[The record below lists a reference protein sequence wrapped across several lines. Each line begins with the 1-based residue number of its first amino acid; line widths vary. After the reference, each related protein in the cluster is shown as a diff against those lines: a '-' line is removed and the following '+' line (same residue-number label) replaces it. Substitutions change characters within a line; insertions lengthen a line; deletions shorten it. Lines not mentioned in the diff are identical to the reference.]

1 MSARLPRRSSAA
13 PLLRL
18 AWRESRTARR
28 RLLLYMSSISL
39 GVAALVAIDSF
50 AENVTRSVR
59 EQSRALLGGDLGLG
73 ARVPFVPAVDSLLDS
88 LARGGTGVARVTTF
102 ASMGLVPRTGQTR
115 LVQVR
120 AVTPNYPFYGA
131 ITTTPAAA
139 WARLATDAV
148 AIVDPALLVSLDARI
163 GDTLTLGYGRF
174 AIAGTIRSV
183 PGDVGIAAA
192 IGPRVYIPAR
202 YVGDTQLLTVGSRAE
217 YDALL
222 RLPRESDADAL
233 KERWRDRLDS
243 VRVRMRTVA
252 DTEEDLTEA
261 IDQLRDF
268 LAVVGLVALLLGGI
282 GVASG
287 VHAFV
292 TKKIDTV
299 AVLRCLGATSR
310 QVLAIYVLQ
319 AIVMGILGAA
329 AGAALGVAVQFALPL
344 VVGDFIPVDVQV
356 TVAPRAILLGLFVG
370 AWVALV
376 FALRPLLALRAIS
389 PLQAIRRE
397 DAGTILRMRWRDWP
411 RLGVALGIV
420 ASVVAIAVLRTG
432 ALDRGLGM
440 SVAIG
445 VVVLVLG
452 VAAAAL
458 VRSARRLVRARWPF
472 VARQGVA
479 NLHRPGN
486 QTRAVVLALG
496 FGVFLVGT
504 IYQVQTSLL
513 ARLRMSADAT
523 RANLVFFDVQEEQGE
538 PLDSIVRALGQEV
551 VQRVPIVPMRIASIG
566 GVAVADLLADT
577 ASGRARWALRR
588 EYRSTFRDTMV
599 TSEELV
605 AGRWLRPA
613 AVERGALD
621 EARAGEVSLEEEVAR
636 ELGVALGDTITWD
649 VQGVRVPTEVT
660 SLRRVDWARF
670 EPNFFAVLDP
680 ASLAAAPKQF
690 VLLAAVGGPAD
701 MARLQ
706 GETVRRFPN
715 VSSLDLTLVQRTI
728 AGIVGRVALAVRFMA
743 LLSFALG
750 VPVLFSAVAATR
762 RERLREGVLLKTLG
776 ATRAQVQRVMLVEYA
791 ALGVLGSLT
800 GMVLSVGGA
809 WALARF
815 VFEVPFVPALLPAL
829 AITAGMVALATTIG
843 GLTGRE
849 VFRETPMVAL
859 REG

>member
-1 MSARLPRRSSAA
+1 
-13 PLLRL
+13 
-18 AWRESRTARR
+18 
-28 RLLLYMSSISL
+28 MSSISL

-50 AENVTRSVR
+50 AENLTRSVR
-59 EQSRALLGGDLGLG
+59 EQSRALLGGDFGLR
-73 ARVPFVPAVDSLLDS
+73 ARVPFTPAVDTLLDS
-88 LARGGTGVARVTTF
+88 LAATGSGVARVTTF

-131 ITTTPAAA
+131 ITTAPADA
-139 WARLATDAV
+139 WARIGGDAA
-148 AIVDPALLVSLDARI
+148 AIVDPSLLVSLQARI

-174 AIAGTIRSV
+174 EIAGTIESV
-183 PGDVGIAAA
+183 PGDVGISAA

-202 YVGDTQLLTVGSRAE
+202 YLGDTQLLTIGSRAE
-217 YDALL
+217 YEALV
-222 RLPRESDADAL
+222 RLADASDPDEL
-233 KERWRDRLDS
+233 EERWEDRLDS
-243 VRVRMRTVA
+243 ARVRVRTVA
-252 DTEEDLTEA
+252 ETEEDLTES

-319 AIVMGILGAA
+319 AIAMGVLGAA

-344 VVGDFIPVDVQV
+344 VVGDFLPVDVRV

-370 AWVALV
+370 AWVALA

-411 RLGVALGIV
+411 RVGVALGIV

-432 ALDRGLGM
+432 ALDRGLAM
-440 SVAIG
+440 SGAIG

-452 VAAAAL
+452 VAAAGL
-458 VRSARRLVRARWPF
+458 VRLARRLVRARWPF

-496 FGVFLVGT
+496 FGVFLVAT
-504 IYQVQTSLL
+504 VYQVQTSIL

-523 RANLVFFDVQEEQGE
+523 RANLVFFDVQEEQAA
-538 PLDSIVRALGQEV
+538 PIDSIVRARGHDV
-551 VQRVPIVPMRIASIG
+551 VQQVPIVPMRIAAIG
-566 GVAVADLLADT
+566 GVALAELLADT
-577 ASGRARWALRR
+577 AGGRARWALNR
-588 EYRSTFRDTMV
+588 EYRSTYRDTMV

-605 AGRWLRPA
+605 AGRWIRPRTLDA
-613 AVERGALD
+613 GALD
-621 EARAGEVSLEEEVAR
+621 EPAVGEVSLEEEVAR
-636 ELGVALGDTITWD
+636 ELGVAIGDTITWD
-649 VQGVRVPTEVT
+649 VQGVRVATEVT

-670 EPNFFAVLDP
+670 EPNFFAVFDRAALE
-680 ASLAAAPKQF
+680 AAPKQF
-690 VLLAAVGGPAD
+690 VLLAAVAGPEG
-701 MARLQ
+701 MATLQ

-728 AGIVGRVALAVRFMA
+728 AGILGRVALAVRFMA

-776 ATRAQVQRVMLVEYA
+776 ATRAQVERVMLVEYA
-791 ALGVLGSLT
+791 ALGLLGSLT
-800 GMVLSVGGA
+800 GMLLSFGGA
-809 WALARF
+809 WALSRY

-829 AITAGMVALATTIG
+829 AITAGMVVLATAIG

-859 REG
+859 RET

>member
-1 MSARLPRRSSAA
+1 MHARHLVA
-13 PLLRL
+13 L

-50 AENVTRSVR
+50 AENLTRSVR
-59 EQSRALLGGDLGLG
+59 EQSRALLGGDLAFG

-88 LARGGTGVARVTTF
+88 LAASGTGVSRVTTF
-102 ASMGLVPRTGQTR
+102 ASMGLVPRTGETR

-120 AVTPNYPFYGA
+120 AVTPNYPFYGE
-131 ITTTPAAA
+131 ITTDPAPAWRRLADTSGA
-139 WARLATDAV
+139 WAV
-148 AIVDPALLVSLDARI
+148 VDPALLVSLGARI

-174 AIAGTIRSV
+174 EIAGTIESV
-183 PGDVGIAAA
+183 PGDVGISAA
-192 IGPRVYIPAR
+192 IGPRVFISAR
-202 YVGDTQLLTVGSRAE
+202 YTGDTQLLTVGSRAE
-217 YDALL
+217 YEAIL
-222 RLPRESDADAL
+222 RLGDERAADGL
-233 KERWRDRLDS
+233 KDRWRARLDS
-243 VRVRMRTVA
+243 ARVRIRTVA

-299 AVLRCLGATSR
+299 AVLRCLGATSA

-319 AIVMGILGAA
+319 AVVMGVLGAA
-329 AGAALGVAVQFALPL
+329 AGAALGVALQFALPH
-344 VVGDFIPVDVQV
+344 VVGDFLPVDVDV
-356 TVAPRAILLGLFVG
+356 VLAPGAIVLGLVVG

-376 FALRPLLALRAIS
+376 FALRPLLALRTIS

-397 DAGTILRMRWRDWP
+397 DSGTLLRLRWRDWP
-411 RLGVALGIV
+411 RLGVAIAVVGSI
-420 ASVVAIAVLRTG
+420 VAIAVLRTG
-432 ALDRGLGM
+432 SIVRGLWM

-445 VVVLVLG
+445 LVVGVLAL
-452 VAAAAL
+452 AAATL
-458 VRSARRLVRARWPF
+458 VRGARRLVRARWPF

-504 IYQVQTSLL
+504 VYQVQTSLL

-523 RANLVFFDVQEEQGE
+523 RANLVFFDIQSEQAA
-538 PLDSIVRALGQEV
+538 PLDSIVRAQGQEV
-551 VQRVPIVPMRIASIG
+551 VQTVPIVPMRIHAINS
-566 GVAVADLLADT
+566 VRVADLLADT
-577 ASGRARWALRR
+577 AQQRARWALRR
-588 EYRSTFRDTMV
+588 EYRSTYRDSIV
-599 TSEELV
+599 GSEELV
-605 AGRWLRPA
+605 AGEWFGGDGVGSADAGA
-613 AVERGALD
+613 ASGRVH
-621 EARAGEVSLEEEVAR
+621 EVSFEEEVAG
-636 ELGVALGDTITWD
+636 ELGIVLGDTVTWD
-649 VQGVRVPTEVT
+649 VQGVRVATRVT

-670 EPNFFAVLDP
+670 EPNFFAVLEP
-680 ASLAAAPKQF
+680 AALEGAPKQF
-690 VLLAAVGGPAD
+690 VLLAGVADAPA
-701 MARLQ
+701 MAALQ
-706 GETVRRFPN
+706 GATVRRFPN
-715 VSSLDLTLVQRTI
+715 ISSLDLTLVQRTI
-728 AGIVGRVALAVRFMA
+728 AGILGRVALAVRFMA
-743 LLSFALG
+743 VLSFALG
-750 VPVLFSAVAATR
+750 IPVLFSAVAATR

-776 ATRAQVQRVMLVEYA
+776 ATRAQVGRVMLVEYA
-791 ALGVLGSLT
+791 ALGALGSLT
-800 GMVLSVGGA
+800 GMILSIGGA

-815 VFEVPFVPALLPAL
+815 VFEVPFVPAVLPAL
-829 AITAGMVALATTIG
+829 AIAAAMVALATTIG
-843 GLTGRE
+843 LLTGRD